1 LIVTANSQHALENEA
16 NFRLGDCAGP
26 LKRGKADG
34 DFCAV
39 LQREGSA
46 STVSARCGIA
56 KNVLAWD
63 DTVADRAYKRRR
75 SE

>member
-1 LIVTANSQHALENEA
+1 MP
-16 NFRLGDCAGP
+16 GDCAGP
-26 LKRGKADG
+26 LKKGKVDG

-39 LQREGSA
+39 RQREGSA
-46 STVSARCGIA
+46 STVSARCDIA
-56 KNVLAWD
+56 ENVLAWD